1 MTDEEFCL
9 LPNQFTMSGP
19 MLPEKVMQTSSQ
31 ENRPRRF
38 LNAPLRWLILFLFL
52 VGFLI
57 FAYGAMEARKT
68 SSNRVVDWFP
78 SSFQETRKC
87 QWFWG
92 HFGTDE
98 LLMISWEGLA
108 TDDPIQEMVAAHLT
122 ASPGKDA
129 SGNPLPSFFT
139 RVMTTH
145 QMLDELEKVIGG
157 AYDAQNLDPPQ
168 SPRKIAAERLDGWLI
183 SRDRQSGCIVAI
195 MSLYGAEHRAEALK
209 KVYDDTMRLTGLTHQ
224 QIHIAGS
231 SCDSVAIDEA
241 SKQSQEKLLPIFG
254 LVCLILLALC
264 MKNCILTF
272 TILAIAMI
280 NEEFGPAMIF
290 FTGSHMDSISLL
302 ISALVFVLTL
312 ECGIHL
318 ANYYRDAVREKGD
331 SSAVMSAIEKG
342 WLPCF
347 LATFTTVLGM
357 GSLAISH
364 VTPIRNFGI
373 YSALALS
380 MGTFFLFLYLPSFWE
395 NWPPYR
401 YTLSGIR
408 KSDRETQK
416 ALQKDHSGKIW
427 RILASFIS
435 RTYAGIIL
443 LFLLLLGGASLFI
456 FDLKT
461 TVSIHGM
468 LPRNNEVIVDYNYL
482 EKKVGGLVP
491 LEVVIR
497 IPKKGNESRN
507 WLEQCELV
515 KRVETALT
523 QVPDMDGSMSMLNF
537 LPDLPELRER
547 GTRAAV
553 IRRRSNT
560 ILEENMEKFR
570 ESGYFYEAPEEKLWR
585 ISVRVP
591 AWKRLDYEPLLKKLE
606 CVVYETFQEA
616 GVGCRFLP
624 EQLAESPYLIPI
636 AEQFQQ
642 SADDTVSKERLPF
655 VDVSTVVTGAVPL
668 VFQAQKQLLKD
679 LIDSFFMAFVLI
691 TLTLIFLLR
700 GILPGLIAMLP
711 NIFPSIFVFGILAWW
726 GLEVDIGSMMTAS
739 VALGITVD
747 GTLHFLTWFQRGIRE
762 GRGRCDAVIYA
773 YTHCAKA
780 MLQTAFICGF
790 AFLVFSFSGF
800 IPVSRFAWMLCI
812 LLTVAVI
819 TDLFLTPALLISPLG
834 RVFVSR
840 KNRQTP
846 PSKSVFSTEASKES
860 TVTNVP

>member
-1 MTDEEFCL
+1 
-9 LPNQFTMSGP
+9 
-19 MLPEKVMQTSSQ
+19 MLSEKVMQNQ
-31 ENRPRRF
+31 AAEKRPHRF
-38 LNAPLRWLILFLFL
+38 LNAPLRWLILFFFL
-52 VGFLI
+52 LGFLI

-68 SSNRVVDWFP
+68 SSNRVIDWFP
-78 SSFQETRKC
+78 DTFQETRKC

-92 HFGTDE
+92 HFGSDE
-98 LLMISWEGLA
+98 LLMISWDDLGI
-108 TDDPIQEMVAAHLT
+108 DDPIQEMIADTLL
-122 ASPGKDA
+122 ASPGKDPQ
-129 SGNPLPSFFT
+129 GNPLPPFFS
-139 RVMTTH
+139 RVMSTH
-145 QMLDELEKVIGG
+145 QMLDELEQIIGE
-157 AYDAQNLDPPQ
+157 AYFAQNLAPPKP
-168 SPRKIAAERLDGWLI
+168 PREIAADRLDGWLI
-183 SRDRQSGCIVAI
+183 SRDRQSGCMIAL
-195 MSLYGAEHRAEALK
+195 MSLAGMENRAAALK
-209 KVYDDTMRLTGLTHQ
+209 KVYDDTMKLTGLTHQ

-241 SKQSQEKLLPIFG
+241 SKLSQEKLLPVFG
-254 LVCLILLALC
+254 VVCLILLAFCL
-264 MKNCILTF
+264 KNFILTF
-272 TILAIAMI
+272 TVLAIAMI

-318 ANYYRDAVREKGD
+318 ANYYRDAVQEEGE
-331 SSAVMSAIEKG
+331 SSAVMSAIHKG

-357 GSLAISH
+357 GSLAISQ

-380 MGTFFLFLYLPSFWE
+380 MGTIFLFLYLPSFWE
-395 NWPPYR
+395 NWAPYR

-408 KSDRETQK
+408 KNDEEEQRAFE
-416 ALQKDHSGKIW
+416 KDHSREIW
-427 RILASFIS
+427 KKLAQFIS
-435 RTYAGIIL
+435 KTYTGIIL
-443 LFLLLLGGASLFI
+443 FFILLLVGASHFI

-468 LPRNNEVIVDYNYL
+468 LPPDNEVILDYNYL

-491 LEVVIR
+491 LEVILR
-497 IPKKGNESRN
+497 IPNTGNEQRN

-523 QVPDMDGSMSMLNF
+523 QVTDTDGSMSMLNF

-560 ILEENMEKFR
+560 ILEENMEKFKQ
-570 ESGYFYEAPEEKLWR
+570 SGYFYEAPEEKLWR

-606 CVVYETFQEA
+606 CVVYETLLET
-616 GVGCRFLP
+616 GVQCRFQP
-624 EQLAESPYLIPI
+624 ELLKNSPHLIPI
-636 AEQFQQ
+636 AEKFQQ
-642 SADDTVSKERLPF
+642 PVDNQSQERLPF

-679 LIDSFFMAFVLI
+679 LISSFFMAFVLI
-691 TLTLIFLLR
+691 TVTLILLLR

-747 GTLHFLTWFQRGIRE
+747 GTLHFLTWFRRGIQEGQERRE
-762 GRGRCDAVIYA
+762 AVIYA
-773 YTHCAKA
+773 YTHCAQA

-790 AFLVFSFSGF
+790 AFLVFSFSDF
-800 IPVSRFAWMLCI
+800 VPVARFAWMLCI

-834 RVFVSR
+834 RTFVSKKDR
-840 KNRQTP
+840 REHDSP
-846 PSKSVFSTEASKES
+846 
-860 TVTNVP
+860 